1 MADKSLAAITAY
13 WKKISKREKII
24 VSLTVA
30 GVSSLLLYL
39 YPYALQRQ
47 SVQNLRT
54 AIASTEKGIVDVT
67 LQIAD
72 LRVRSAA
79 VKAGAPDAP
88 AGWELVDQK
97 GAVMFLSDVWGEAK
111 RMGVSLTSVHP
122 SQEVDKD
129 SYKELSMNLDVKA
142 RYRELGDYFKR
153 LESLS
158 RVVSVRKI
166 RVEACPDSSSVCAA
180 QFEAVTYMA
189 K

>member
-1 MADKSLAAITAY
+1 M
-13 WKKISKREKII
+13 I
-24 VSLTVA
+24 VSFTAATLL
-30 GVSSLLLYL
+30 SLVLYL
-39 YPYALQRQ
+39 YPYSMQERSIQ
-47 SVQNLRT
+47 SLRSVLS
-54 AIASTEKGIVDVT
+54 STEKGIIEAT

-79 VKAGAPDAP
+79 IKAGTPDAP

-97 GAVMFLSDVWGEAK
+97 GAVLFLSDVWGEAK
-111 RMGVSLTSVHP
+111 RTGVNLTSVHP
-122 SQEVDKD
+122 SQEIDKE